1 MVTAFS
7 QRHGTRVRARMLL
20 LLPLLLLLLL
30 LCSRAA
36 AVAEAAAGA
45 RAYRLGN
52 VGVAFVGNRLGD
64 VTVHHVPYIRA
75 GQGFCGLRN
84 DCVPPV
90 VAPAGNELRI
100 RGHG

>member
-64 VTVHHVPYIRA
+64 VTVHQCTVHQSGPRLLRA
-75 GQGFCGLRN
+75 SQ
-84 DCVPPV
+84 
-90 VAPAGNELRI
+90 
-100 RGHG
+100 